1 MHGLIAMSLVVAWVS
16 VVQAQSPAVFDR
28 AQPGV
33 WSSAGKYLWPGP
45 TAVADFPLGRRN
57 IVVASPDD
65 AIPTRVTNIDVSL
78 VDCNNPNRYAQT
90 SIHIANLVE
99 ILRALTHSAF
109 SLTQLHGR

>member
-45 TAVADFPLGRRN
+45 TAVAFDWLDGSSRLRLGLEVPCHSSCTDMCRVAGY
-57 IVVASPDD
+57 VVDVVGGAVIERLPEAAVLRGWKAVTGSRFRPD
-65 AIPTRVTNIDVSL
+65 
-78 VDCNNPNRYAQT
+78 
-90 SIHIANLVE
+90 
-99 ILRALTHSAF
+99 
-109 SLTQLHGR
+109 